1 MKTQDAKKIPI
12 TDILDKMGHSP
23 KKQKGTDFWY
33 LSPLRKEDTPSFKV
47 DINQNLWYDHGS
59 KQGGS
64 VIDLVMNIKNYTVS
78 EALNELAEIVG
89 GKVPKYEIKHSQEAK
104 NDVLGD
110 NITQSIKQLE
120 TQALIEYLQSRKIN
134 VDIAKHY
141 LQEVYYQVDGKN
153 YFALCFKND
162 SGGYELRSKYYKGS
176 LKGSV
181 KDITSIIQEE
191 NDTKTLIIFEG
202 FIDFLSF
209 FTVNNFKSY
218 QDLKE
223 DVIVLNSL
231 SMLEKT
237 IEFIKN
243 AQFYGAVKLYLDNDE
258 AGKQAVNKIM
268 FYLENVKIFDMSGT
282 YKDFKDLNE
291 SLMLI

>member
-1 MKTQDAKKIPI
+1 M
-12 TDILDKMGHSP
+12 
-23 KKQKGTDFWY
+23 
-33 LSPLRKEDTPSFKV
+33 
-47 DINQNLWYDHGS
+47 QNTIY
-59 KQGGS
+59 K
-64 VIDLVMNIKNYTVS
+64 
-78 EALNELAEIVG
+78 
-89 GKVPKYEIKHSQEAK
+89 
-104 NDVLGD
+104 
-110 NITQSIKQLE
+110 
-120 TQALIEYLQSRKIN
+120 RF
-134 VDIAKHY
+134 
-141 LQEVYYQVDGKN
+141 YYQVDGKN
-153 YFALCFKND
+153 YFALCFKNY

-181 KDITSIIQEE
+181 KDITSIIHEE

-268 FYLENVKIFDMSGT
+268 FYLENVKILYMSGT
-282 YKDFKDLNE
+282 YKDFKDLN
-291 SLMLI
+291 